1 MYYMACTCLNFT
13 ELSFKLLLLVS
24 NIWKGPYYYALRKY
38 LTILLK
44 CRQLKC
50 LGKTLLLPFSNIFTP
65 LNSVTLHTFHTFG
78 KDLAILLCELV
89 LP

>member
-1 MYYMACTCLNFT
+1 MSYMACTCLNFT

-65 LNSVTLHTFHTFG
+65 LNFCDITYFSYFW
-78 KDLAILLCELV
+78 
-89 LP
+89 